1 MAKKPKAPKLQ
12 EATPKLGGAFAGQQY
27 FYNEKGEVVDQTGAI
42 QTPVQL
48 AKIKPF
54 LNEYDPNYGKKT
66 PKPVRQRQ
74 TRRPIQPTPTPVT
87 PPPPPPPAEEP
98 VATSEIESTQPSTVS
113 ETPPETTQNEK
124 PGLVRRAAGA
134 VRRNSKPFAKF
145 AGRKF
150 LQSSFPDLYNLHQEY
165 QAYKKKN
172 RNKNLDDQENKTK
185 ADNKSS
191 EDKRTQADI
200 KAGLDLTNTLMKDS
214 SYLIRQSLSNE
225 ERITTLLS
233 EISSTLSQIKWLLIL
248 KGGMPSIGG
257 GLLAAET
264 GASALGA
271 AALPLAVGGVL
282 LGLGIH
288 RRLAQDAN
296 PEGADVFDRTISSGS
311 KRAETINGPEA
322 EQQANPNIDV
332 SRQKISPVDF
342 LIKNG
347 LAKTESEARSLI
359 DYIKGDIIVLKDG
372 RWWDN
377 KEQVLHASPAP
388 IDKNGKKINNAAPVT
403 PNATRAYAAGTP
415 PVTPQG
421 PVAPRNA
428 LAELNQTKNITAAKE
443 NTLEKNNHVSVE
455 SDDMLF
461 KSSKITFD
469 TQKFTLDAKSVEAI
483 KNDNQNNRE
492 SQGATPAVPGGG
504 STPPSS
510 GSSTTPGSG
519 AGAGSSTSPG
529 GGSGGSSSGPSGSSS
544 STPSTAGAGTQTP
557 GGTQGGPQGSPGST
571 ALTEASQKAPPSVS
585 QQEVITKVTSWSDSG
600 DMAKVLLG
608 NAMRESGLNP
618 ASHNNNPQT
627 RDDSHGLWQY
637 NRLGGE
643 GANFDKTMPRGSDI
657 HNIDHQLTY
666 LGKRLNEIRVKG
678 TRETLREFLNNP
690 NHTLDEKN
698 RAFYENFER
707 GKNAE
712 QDIAKS
718 KANIDKFF
726 KDIKKEDGAAAPVT
740 PGAPAAPGGE
750 PQTSPDP
757 IQQQRQHISELRD
770 TGFRAFAE
778 GTPKIDPLDA
788 ARGVAG
794 IAARHTPIVGNVLSG
809 LSAARNAWNGN
820 YKGMIGDAASAFT
833 PFGLGGIVTDQVIP
847 DSINRKPQENIKPT
861 PGAMPR
867 SKKQEPRLPRE
878 SAKAAIQQQQRDP
891 QLTLPPSR
899 MSKLNKTKN
908 PSAMHDQNIQ
918 RSYRVHDPAGKI
930 SKEIGF

>member
-27 FYNEKGEVVDQTGAI
+27 FYNQKGEVVDQTGAI

-54 LNEYDPNYGKKT
+54 LNEYDPNYGKVA

-74 TRRPIQPTPTPVT
+74 IRRPIQPAPAPVT

-98 VATSEIESTQPSTVS
+98 VATAEIESTQPSTVS

-134 VRRNSKPFAKF
+134 VRRNAKPFAKF

-185 ADNKSS
+185 ADNESS

-214 SYLIRQSLSNE
+214 LYLIRQSLSNE

-248 KGGMPSIGG
+248 KGGIPSLGG
-257 GLLAAET
+257 LATTALASAATSAALMAVPLLAATSLANTTTPEEDKKLEVEKNNSDAVKNKY
-264 GASALGA
+264 GKELVEA
-271 AALPLAVGGVL
+271 A
-282 LGLGIH
+282 
-288 RRLAQDAN
+288 
-296 PEGADVFDRTISSGS
+296 
-311 KRAETINGPEA
+311 RAEFQPWYARTSIEASDSHDEEYVQKYLQKHPE
-322 EQQANPNIDV
+322 
-332 SRQKISPVDF
+332 K
-342 LIKNG
+342 K
-347 LAKTESEARSLI
+347 
-359 DYIKGDIIVLKDG
+359 
-372 RWWDN
+372 
-377 KEQVLHASPAP
+377 PA
-388 IDKNGKKINNAAPVT
+388 GV
-403 PNATRAYAAGTP
+403 AYAAGTP

-504 STPPSS
+504 STPPSAGSETTPGGGGGGS
-510 GSSTTPGSG
+510 GSGSGSGGSGPQAAGGGPQGTTPQPANSAPSSTTPGATGTPTPAGAPAGGAPTPG
-519 AGAGSSTSPG
+519 AGGKYDEAGLI
-529 GGSGGSSSGPSGSSS
+529 
-544 STPSTAGAGTQTP
+544 AIMKQVGATD
-557 GGTQGGPQGSPGST
+557 
-571 ALTEASQKAPPSVS
+571 E
-585 QQEVITKVTSWSDSG
+585 E
-600 DMAKVLLG
+600 AKVF
-608 NAMRESGLNP
+608 AKIAIRESGGIP
-618 ASHNNNPQT
+618 TAHN
-627 RDDSHGLWQY
+627 DDSSTGDDSYGLWQI
-637 NRLGGE
+637 NMIGRMGPDRLKRLGINDPKELLDPLVNAKAALMLKRGQM
-643 GANFDKTMPRGSDI
+643 GPGPAGWKPWRSRRGDNSMLPR
-657 HNIDHQLTY
+657 
-666 LGKRLNEIRVKG
+666 
-678 TRETLREFLNNP
+678 
-690 NHTLDEKN
+690 
-698 RAFYENFER
+698 
-707 GKNAE
+707 
-712 QDIAKS
+712 
-718 KANIDKFF
+718 
-726 KDIKKEDGAAAPVT
+726 EDGSTRQQTAPSAT
-740 PGAPAAPGGE
+740 PGPSSENNDPSATPGPSSE
-750 PQTSPDP
+750 NNDP
-757 IQQQRQHISELRD
+757 LQQLRQQRQNLAELRD
-770 TGFRAFAE
+770 TGFARTRAFADGTEDNGTFFRREYDTNPQASVDSIQQQRQTVAELRDSGHRRFAE

-809 LSAARNAWNGN
+809 LSALRNGLSGN

-867 SKKQEPRLPRE
+867 PKKQEPRLPRE

>member
-27 FYNEKGEVVDQTGAI
+27 FYNKKGEVVDQTGAI

-54 LNEYDPNYGKKT
+54 LNEYDPNYGKVA

-74 TRRPIQPTPTPVT
+74 IRRPIQPAPVTPVT
-87 PPPPPPPAEEP
+87 PPPAEEP
-98 VATSEIESTQPSTVS
+98 VATSEIEPTQQSATP

-134 VRRNSKPFAKF
+134 VRRNAKPFAKF

-214 SYLIRQSLSNE
+214 GDLIRQSLAKE

-248 KGGMPSIGG
+248 KGGIPSLGGAGVGIGA
-257 GLLAAET
+257 GLLAG
-264 GASALGA
+264 GAAVALGGLSIGSGMLLKQSVEDYA
-271 AALPLAVGGVL
+271 DIPNRPDKDQLDPSSTKPDGTPKTDAEMREEAFKQRGQRMGG
-282 LGLGIH
+282 
-288 RRLAQDAN
+288 R
-296 PEGADVFDRTISSGS
+296 P
-311 KRAETINGPEA
+311 P
-322 EQQANPNIDV
+322 
-332 SRQKISPVDF
+332 
-342 LIKNG
+342 
-347 LAKTESEARSLI
+347 
-359 DYIKGDIIVLKDG
+359 
-372 RWWDN
+372 
-377 KEQVLHASPAP
+377 
-388 IDKNGKKINNAAPVT
+388 
-403 PNATRAYAAGTP
+403 AYAAGTP

-428 LAELNQTKNITAAKE
+428 LVDLGRPPAYAAGTPPVTPQGPVAPRNSLAELNQTKNITAAKE
-443 NTLEKNNHVSVE
+443 NTLEKNNHLSVE
-455 SDDMLF
+455 SDDMLL

-469 TQKFTLDAKSVEAI
+469 TQKFTIDAKSVESI

-504 STPPSS
+504 STPPSAGSETTPGGGGGGS
-510 GSSTTPGSG
+510 GSGSGSGGSGPQAAGGGPQGTTPQPANSAPSSTTPGATGTPTPAGAPAGGAPTPG
-519 AGAGSSTSPG
+519 AGGKYDEAGLIALMKQAGATDEEAKVFAKIAIRE
-529 GGSGGSSSGPSGSSS
+529 SSGIP
-544 STPSTAGAGTQTP
+544 TA
-557 GGTQGGPQGSPGST
+557 
-571 ALTEASQKAPPSVS
+571 
-585 QQEVITKVTSWSDSG
+585 
-600 DMAKVLLG
+600 
-608 NAMRESGLNP
+608 
-618 ASHNNNPQT
+618 HNNDSRT
-627 RDDSHGLWQY
+627 GDDSYGLWQI
-637 NRLGGE
+637 NMIGRMGPDRLKRLGINDPKELLDPLVNARAALMLKRGQM
-643 GANFDKTMPRGSDI
+643 GPGPAGWRPWRGRGDNSMLPR
-657 HNIDHQLTY
+657 
-666 LGKRLNEIRVKG
+666 
-678 TRETLREFLNNP
+678 
-690 NHTLDEKN
+690 
-698 RAFYENFER
+698 
-707 GKNAE
+707 
-712 QDIAKS
+712 
-718 KANIDKFF
+718 
-726 KDIKKEDGAAAPVT
+726 EDGSTRQQTAPSAT
-740 PGAPAAPGGE
+740 PGPSSENNDPSATPGPSSE
-750 PQTSPDP
+750 NNDP
-757 IQQQRQHISELRD
+757 LQQLRQQRQNLAELRD
-770 TGFRAFAE
+770 TGFARTRAFAE

-794 IAARHTPIVGNVLSG
+794 IAARHTPIVGNVLNGISALRNG
-809 LSAARNAWNGN
+809 LSGN

-847 DSINRKPQENIKPT
+847 DSINKKPQENIKPT

-867 SKKQEPRLPRE
+867 PKKQEPRLPKD
-878 SAKAAIQQQQRDP
+878 SAKAAAEQQQRDP

-899 MSKLNKTKN
+899 ITKPNQTKN

-930 SKEIGF
+930 SREIGF